1 MVYFCNMNARL
12 NIVIL
17 IMFLSLGS
25 LKCFA
30 QQQPQSAAQKS
41 VYLTPMCVYEG
52 DTIPYV
58 KLPTVYIFK
67 PLKFKNKR
75 DMNKYYK
82 LIRDVKKVL
91 PISKEIN
98 RAIIETYEYMMTLPT
113 EKARQKH
120 MKAVEKSLKEQ
131 YTPRMKKLTF
141 AQGKLLIKLVDRQTN
156 STGYELVKAF
166 MGPFKAG
173 FYQTFAA
180 LFGASL
186 KKQYDPMGDDAL
198 TERVILMV
206 ESGQLKTDVYSRLA
220 CLRMLKLAFHI
231 ICLSVFDELRASLLK
246 PELHFI
252 FHTNSAKV
260 HHPFKIT
267 RAGFVTGFSPC
278 NYLFNPFANSI
289 ST

>member
-120 MKAVEKSLKEQ
+120 MKEQ

-206 ESGQLKTDVYSRLA
+206 ESGQL
-220 CLRMLKLAFHI
+220 
-231 ICLSVFDELRASLLK
+231 
-246 PELHFI
+246 
-252 FHTNSAKV
+252 
-260 HHPFKIT
+260 
-267 RAGFVTGFSPC
+267 
-278 NYLFNPFANSI
+278 
-289 ST
+289 

>member
-1 MVYFCNMNARL
+1 MFCT
-12 NIVIL
+12 
-17 IMFLSLGS
+17 
-25 LKCFA
+25 
-30 QQQPQSAAQKS
+30 AATTVCCAKS

-186 KKQYDPMGDDAL
+186 KNNTTLWETM
-198 TERVILMV
+198 
-206 ESGQLKTDVYSRLA
+206 
-220 CLRMLKLAFHI
+220 H
-231 ICLSVFDELRASLLK
+231 
-246 PELHFI
+246 
-252 FHTNSAKV
+252 
-260 HHPFKIT
+260 
-267 RAGFVTGFSPC
+267 
-278 NYLFNPFANSI
+278 
-289 ST
+289 

>member
-1 MVYFCNMNARL
+1 
-12 NIVIL
+12 
-17 IMFLSLGS
+17 MFLLFGNTV
-25 LKCFA
+25 CRA
-30 QQQPQSAAQKS
+30 QQQSAPGTRKNI
-41 VYLTPMCVYEG
+41 YLTPMSVYEG
-52 DTIPYV
+52 DTIPYI

-75 DMNKYYK
+75 EMAKYYK

-98 RAIIETYEYMMTLPT
+98 RAIIETYEYMMTLPN

-131 YTPRMKKLTF
+131 YTPRMKKLSF
-141 AQGKLLIKLVDRQTN
+141 AQGKLLIKLVDRQTH

-186 KKQYDPMGDDAL
+186 KKQYDPTGDDAL

-206 ESGQLKTDVYSRLA
+206 ENGQL
-220 CLRMLKLAFHI
+220 
-231 ICLSVFDELRASLLK
+231 
-246 PELHFI
+246 
-252 FHTNSAKV
+252 
-260 HHPFKIT
+260 
-267 RAGFVTGFSPC
+267 
-278 NYLFNPFANSI
+278 
-289 ST
+289 